1 MATPSCDV
9 DSFFVAEQGRFLGP
23 VTERGRI
30 TSWWASIGE
39 GTGIPSEVWP
49 EGMGYNLGHI
59 IWERSGA
66 VGGSGW
72 VQVTPNTGD
81 SIGSCT
87 PDPSV
92 VSPANTTR
100 NTELFQRYLT
110 TNRLCTWD
118 VQFAYQFKQQVKA
131 IRDNFRKVIVDAWE
145 DQNRDQYIINAQNK
159 MVLVDGLGGAFPTK
173 TNGTSVTDF
182 PLIQATSPISQKVLD
197 SIRFNLIR
205 NGADQSDGQRKG
217 SYGMQ
222 DGQPVFAVVMSGEA
236 QQGIFQ
242 NGDTVYQS
250 SRVNQDIRYTKEA
263 NSLLKAYGVDRSYA
277 GWYHLID
284 NKAPRYNWVNGAYV
298 RVPFYV
304 DVAATNGTKQ
314 NVNPDYLTATYE
326 LVIVFLPT
334 VLTRMIP
341 REFSTGGAGANF
353 VPWNFM
359 GEVRW
364 LNIQDNDCNPLG
376 NKGYWGALLAAAYMP
391 NQIENGYAIMTK
403 RCQGNMELI
412 TCTSYLP

>member
-1 MATPSCDV
+1 MAAPSCDV
-9 DSFFVAEQGRFLGP
+9 DSFFVAESGRFLGP

-30 TSWWASIGE
+30 MSWWASIGE
-39 GTGIPSEVWP
+39 GTGIPSETWP

-72 VQVTPNTGD
+72 VQVTPNTGTTL
-81 SIGSCT
+81 GSCN

-100 NTELFQRYLT
+100 STNLFERT
-110 TNRLCTWD
+110 FVTDRICTWD
-118 VQFAYQFKQQVKA
+118 ISQAFNFKQQIKA
-131 IRDNFRKVIVDAWE
+131 IRDNFRKVITDSWE
-145 DQNRDQYIINAQNK
+145 DQNRDQYIIQSQNK
-159 MVLVDGLGGAFPTK
+159 MVLVDGVGGAYPTK

-182 PLIQATSPISQKVLD
+182 PLIQATSPVSQKVLD
-197 SIRFNLIR
+197 EIRFNLIR
-205 NGADQSDGQRKG
+205 NGADQSDGERKG

-242 NGDTVYQS
+242 NGSTIYQS
-250 SRVNQDIRYTKEA
+250 SRINQDLRYAQPSK
-263 NSLLKAYGVDRSYA
+263 LLQAYGVDRSYA
-277 GWYHLID
+277 GWFHLID
-284 NKAPRYNWVNGAYV
+284 NKAPRYNWVNGQYV

-304 DVAATNGTKQ
+304 DADATNGTKQ

-334 VLTRMIP
+334 VMTRLIP
-341 REFSTGGAGANF
+341 KEFSAAGSGANF

-359 GEVRW
+359 GAVQW
-364 LNIQDNDCNPLG
+364 LNIRDNECNPWG
-376 NKGYWGALLAAAYMP
+376 NKGYWGAWLAAGYMP
-391 NQIENGYAIMTK
+391 NQVENGYAIMTK
-403 RCQGNMELI
+403 RCQGNQELI